1 MKNIK
6 EKCQKASN
14 KASKDFEK
22 VTKELERASKKFK
35 QQNEEAT
42 KEFNS
47 KYKSLTSNVLSSV
60 ETNLAVVNAKE
71 THLSE
76 LHARLENHFET
87 LPKIIKLNV
96 GGKRFE
102 TAKENLLRHPG
113 SYFFCML
120 STDRYKTME
129 DGSYFIDRNPA
140 VFDRILDYLRGEKL
154 ELRELTPLQIDRL
167 KSDFESYAIN
177 LPEELCDPP
186 QPSLIWDPTKKSDN
200 ATYSENGLKVT
211 KTSGDKKWNCGV
223 IGNVKVDKYSVKI
236 EKRENGCINIGFTTG
251 EVWEPN
257 GENYR
262 ENGWFLATKGKL
274 FGIGGIIS
282 KVYTDQL
289 QENDIVTVIRDG
301 TAIRFAINGIDKGI
315 AFENVPN
322 EPLYPALDLYDLNNS
337 LSIVPNP

>member
-1 MKNIK
+1 M
-6 EKCQKASN
+6 
-14 KASKDFEK
+14 
-22 VTKELERASKKFK
+22 
-35 QQNEEAT
+35 
-42 KEFNS
+42 
-47 KYKSLTSNVLSSV
+47 TSNVLSSV
-60 ETNLAVVNAKE
+60 KTNLAVVNAKE

-76 LHARLENHFET
+76 LHARLESHFET

-140 VFDRILDYLRGEKL
+140 LFDRILDYLRSGKL
-154 ELRELTPLQIDRL
+154 DTEELTPRQL
-167 KSDFESYAIN
+167 KLLKADFESYAIN

-211 KTSGDKKWNCGV
+211 KTSGDFDWNCGV

-236 EKRENGCINIGFTTG
+236 EKKLPRGGIGIGFTAG
-251 EVWEPN
+251 KVWKPN
-257 GENYR
+257 GENCK
-262 ENGWFLATKGKL
+262 ENGWFIAARNGTLY
-274 FGIGGIIS
+274 GIGGFENKAYTNEII
-282 KVYTDQL
+282 
-289 QENDIVTVIRDG
+289 ENDIVTVIRDG
-301 TAIRFAINGIDKGI
+301 TTIRFAINGIDKGI
-315 AFENVPN
+315 AYENVPN
-322 EPLYPALDLYDLNNS
+322 EPLYPALDLGDLNVS
-337 LSIVPNP
+337 LSIVPNPLK